1 MKKRIAIAVL
11 MVLAGAGLCFA
22 GGAKQD
28 ASGGGNAG
36 TANAASGSAVSGS
49 LLIYTSKPDEDI
61 AVILEAFNK
70 KYPALKTEVFR
81 SGTEE
86 VISKLYAEKE
96 GGRILADVVLLAD
109 NVTFERLKQD
119 KLLLAYNAP
128 EAKDL
133 DRAYYDAD
141 NMYYGTVAISSVIIY
156 NTKLVKTPPKD
167 WQDLLLPA
175 AKNNISMA
183 SPLYSGAAAYQ
194 LGVLTRQSPFGWEYY
209 EKLKA
214 NGAKV
219 GRGNGGVITDVVNG
233 EKAYGLVID
242 YMAYNAKKEGNPV
255 DFIFPASGS
264 IVITEPVGIIAS
276 SKNQEAAKKFVDFL
290 LTKEGAELGVGIGH
304 IPLIKGIAPPPGLK
318 PITDIKALS
327 ADVSV
332 MYQNRDTDKNR
343 FTALFQ

>member
-1 MKKRIAIAVL
+1 MKRTFVMLVSMILSGTA
-11 MVLAGAGLCFA
+11 LCFA
-22 GGAKQD
+22 NGGKQA
-28 ASGGGNAG
+28 ASGGASTAADTGN
-36 TANAASGSAVSGS
+36 

-61 AVILEAFNK
+61 ATVLETFNK
-70 KYPALKTEVFR
+70 KYPEIRTEVFR

-96 GGRILADVVLLAD
+96 GGKILADVVLLAD

-119 KLLLAYNAP
+119 KLLLAYNSP
-128 EAKDL
+128 GTQNL
-133 DRAYYDAD
+133 DAAYYDTD
-141 NMYYGTVAISSVIIY
+141 KMYYGTVAISSVLIY
-156 NTKLVKTPPKD
+156 NTNMVKNPPRD
-167 WQDLLLPA
+167 WSDLLGPA

-183 SPLYSGAAAYQ
+183 SPLYSGAAAYM
-194 LGVLTRQSPFGWEYY
+194 LGVLTRQSQFGWDFF

-214 NGAKV
+214 NDAKV

-233 EKAYGLVID
+233 EKAYGIVID

-255 DFIFPASGS
+255 DFVFPASGS
-264 IVITEPVGIIAS
+264 IVITEPVGILS
-276 SKNQEAAKKFVDFL
+276 SSPNQEAAKKFVDFL
-290 LTKEGAELGVGIGH
+290 LTREGAELGVGIGH
-304 IPLIKGIAPPPGLK
+304 IPLVKGVKPPAELK
-318 PITDIKALS
+318 QIGDIKALS

>member
-1 MKKRIAIAVL
+1 MLVSMILLGAVL
-11 MVLAGAGLCFA
+11 CFTNGCFA
-22 GGAKQD
+22 NREKQAAPGGSSAAAD
-28 ASGGGNAG
+28 TGN
-36 TANAASGSAVSGS
+36 

-61 AVILEAFNK
+61 ATVLEAFNK
-70 KYPALKTEVFR
+70 KYPGIRTEVFR

-96 GGRILADVVLLAD
+96 GGRILVDVVLLAD

-119 KLLLAYNAP
+119 KLLLAYDSPGAQN
-128 EAKDL
+128 L
-133 DRAYYDAD
+133 DTAYYD
-141 NMYYGTVAISSVIIY
+141 NEKMYYGTVAISSVLIY
-156 NTKLVKTPPKD
+156 NTNMVKTPPRD
-167 WQDLLLPA
+167 WSDLLGPA

-183 SPLYSGAAAYQ
+183 SPLYSGAAAYM
-194 LGVLTRQSPFGWEYY
+194 LGVLTRQNQFGWSFY

-233 EKAYGLVID
+233 EKAYGIVID

-264 IVITEPVGIIAS
+264 IVITEPVGIMAS
-276 SKNQEAAKKFVDFL
+276 SPNQAAAKKFVDFL
-290 LTKEGAELGVGIGH
+290 LTREGAELGVGIGH
-304 IPLIKGIAPPPGLK
+304 IPLVKGVNPPAELK
-318 PITDIKALS
+318 QIGDIKALS